1 MTKNDCPLL
10 QYKELHGLVLYGH
23 VLIIILKITFLY
35 KLTQTTGHQMW
46 FLYWVE
52 RGGNITPDMIFIH

>member
-1 MTKNDCPLL
+1 MTKNNCSLL

-35 KLTQTTGHQMW
+35 KLTQTTGHQVS
-46 FLYWVE
+46 LL
-52 RGGNITPDMIFIH
+52 G

>member
-1 MTKNDCPLL
+1 MTKNNCPLL

-35 KLTQTTGHQMW
+35 KLTQTTGHQVS
-46 FLYWVE
+46 LL
-52 RGGNITPDMIFIH
+52 G